1 MMRVTDETTNEILQY
16 YARGGEQV
24 RLDNGQGRLEFL
36 RTQELLRRY
45 LPPPPASILDVGGGP
60 GLYARW
66 LANLGYLV
74 TVVEPVPLHVEQA
87 KELGEREG
95 LAVTAHLGD
104 ARDLKF
110 ADHSYDA
117 VLELGPLYH
126 LIERYQRIRA
136 LQEAGRVV
144 KPGGPIIVALI
155 SRFAPLLDG
164 LRLGFIDRPGT
175 MAAIIRDVQTGQHR
189 NPTQHPG
196 FFTTA
201 YFHHPDDVTIEFQDA
216 KIELE
221 HLISIEGPG
230 WLFHDLPERLGDAGR
245 CERLLEAV
253 RLVESEPQM
262 LGVSAHLMAIGRSP
276 DRRQ

>member
-1 MMRVTDETTNEILQY
+1 MIRVTDETTDEILHY

-36 RTQELLRRY
+36 RTQELLSRY
-45 LPPPPASILDVGGGP
+45 LPQPPASILDVGGGP

-66 LANLGYLV
+66 LATLGYRV
-74 TVVEPVPLHVEQA
+74 TVVEPIPLHVEQA

-104 ARDLKF
+104 ARDLEF
-110 ADHSYDA
+110 GDHSYDA

-126 LIERYQRIRA
+126 LTERGERIRA
-136 LQEAGRVV
+136 LLEATRVV
-144 KPGGPIIVALI
+144 KSGGPIVVALI

-164 LRLGFIDRPGT
+164 LRLGFIDRLGA
-175 MAAIIRDVQTGQHR
+175 MAAITRDVQTGQHR
-189 NPTQHPG
+189 NPTRHPG
-196 FFTTA
+196 LFTTA
-201 YFHHPDDVTIEFQDA
+201 YFHHPDDVTIEFHDA

-230 WLFHDLPERLGDAGR
+230 WLFHDLPERLADADR
-245 CERLLEAV
+245 CERLMEAV
-253 RLVESEPQM
+253 RLVESEPRM
-262 LGVSAHLMAIGRSP
+262 LGVSAHLMAIGRSL
-276 DRRQ
+276 DRRP